1 METLLL
7 QTASVGR
14 RKTMPHEATFLR
26 KTISIL
32 LAESVWQWHAAFE
45 TLAAA
50 ITSLPQAY
58 ATDSLQVTA

>member
-1 METLLL
+1 
-7 QTASVGR
+7 
-14 RKTMPHEATFLR
+14 MPHEATFLR

-58 ATDSLQVTA
+58 ATGSLQVTA

>member
-1 METLLL
+1 
-7 QTASVGR
+7 
-14 RKTMPHEATFLR
+14 MPHEATFLR

-32 LAESVWQWHAAFE
+32 LAESVWQHAAFE

-58 ATDSLQVTA
+58 ATGSLQVTA